1 VAEKE
6 LKIMEEEQ
14 DFSYYAAEH
23 GETGYVTEILYP
35 IVSVIGIP
43 TVRLNELVI
52 FENGELGQVFALRED
67 TAQVGLLSRLP
78 VPPASRVART
88 GQMISF
94 TAYPEL
100 GGKIIDPLGKIIL
113 GDPVKPSQTKILPVF
128 TPGPV
133 LSQRRRVKL
142 QMATGIR
149 LVDFLLPIG
158 QGQKQ
163 LLIGDRK
170 TGKRQFALQSAL
182 TAVRNGMK
190 VVYSAIGQNNGDIR
204 LIYDFFQSE
213 GVLDYV
219 VIIATSSVD
228 SPALIYLTPY
238 VAMTAAE
245 YFRDQGMD
253 TLVVLEDIS
262 THSQV
267 YREFSLLAGRFPGRE
282 SYPGDIFYT
291 HSQLLERAGNFVFN
305 DDHDVSIT
313 CLPIVHI
320 IEGDFTSYIS
330 TNSIGMTDGHL
341 YFDRETFLT
350 GVRPPINIALSVTRA
365 GKQTQFP
372 LLRDINHMVTSFFS
386 EYTHV
391 QAYSRFGAEV
401 SSTIKA
407 TLTRG
412 QRLYDF
418 FYQNNYY
425 SSSLLGDLLLFSLV
439 WIDVFNSKSG
449 TDIENARIQ
458 LMSGLGDEQTM
469 KEFEGIMQ
477 LPDAAHLIS
486 FITERKERLLA
497 LCGLK
502 T

>member
-1 VAEKE
+1 
-6 LKIMEEEQ
+6 MEDER
-14 DFSYYAAEH
+14 DFSYFAAEH

-35 IVSVIGIP
+35 IVSVVGIP

-52 FENGELGQVFALRED
+52 FENGEMGQVFALRED
-67 TAQVGLLSRLP
+67 TVQVGLLARHP
-78 VPPASRVART
+78 VPPATRVART
-88 GQMISF
+88 GQMVSF

-100 GGKIIDPLGKIIL
+100 GGKIIDPLGNIVL
-113 GDPVKPSQTKILPVF
+113 GESVKPTQTEVLPVF
-128 TPGPV
+128 TEAP
-133 LSQRRRVKL
+133 LLAQRRRVKV
-142 QMATGIR
+142 QMTSGIR

-158 QGQKQ
+158 RGQKQ

-190 VVYSAIGQNNGDIR
+190 VVYAAIGQNNSDIR
-204 LIYDFFQSE
+204 LIYDFFESE
-213 GVLDYV
+213 GILDYV

-245 YFRDQGMD
+245 YYKKQGID
-253 TLVVLEDIS
+253 TLVILEDIS
-262 THSQV
+262 THSQF

-282 SYPGDIFYT
+282 SYPGDIFYA
-291 HSQLLERAGNFVFN
+291 HSQLLERAGNFAFT
-305 DDHDVSIT
+305 DERDVSIT
-313 CLPIVHI
+313 CMPIVHI

-341 YFDRETFLT
+341 FFDRDTFLS
-350 GVRPPINIALSVTRA
+350 GIRPPINISLSVTRA
-365 GKQTQFP
+365 GKQTQVP
-372 LLRDINHMVTSFFS
+372 LLRDVNHMITSFFS

-401 SSTIKA
+401 SATIRT

-412 QRLYDF
+412 QRMYDF

-425 SSSLLGDLLLFSLV
+425 SSSILADLLLFSLV
-439 WIDVFNSKSG
+439 WMDIFNTKTG
-449 TDIENARIQ
+449 VDIEKARIH
-458 LMSGLGDEQTM
+458 LMSELGDEQTTN
-469 KEFEGIMQ
+469 EFQSILE
-477 LPDAAHLIS
+477 LNDADHMLTFVS
-486 FITERKERLLA
+486 ERKERLLA